1 MSKTVDER
9 VVEMRLENKNFE
21 NNAKTSLST
30 LDKLKRSLKLEGAAK
45 GFENIN
51 DAAKKI
57 NVSALGNAVET
68 VRARFSSLEVVAVT
82 ALANIT
88 NSVINTGKQMLYS
101 LTVAPISQGFQEYEL
116 KMGSIQTIMMST
128 GASLK
133 EVNSYLRDLN
143 TYSDKTIYSF
153 ADMTSNIGKFTNA
166 GVKLEDAVM
175 AIKGVSNVAA
185 ISGANTN
192 EASRAMYNFAQALSA
207 GYVKLID
214 WKSIENANMAT
225 VEFKTQLL
233 ESAVACGTLTKTAD
247 GMYKT
252 VKGNVIDATHG
263 FNDSLQDQWMTTEA
277 LVATL
282 RNYADET
289 TEIGQKAFAAA
300 QDVKTFSQ
308 LMDTLKEAVGSGWA
322 TTWETLFGDFEEAKN
337 LWTSLSKVIGGYI
350 DNQSDARNEILK
362 SWKDLG
368 GRTALIEA
376 AKNAF
381 NGLLSVVHPI
391 KEAFTDLFPA
401 VTGEKLFYLTQ
412 SLNDFSKGLTI
423 SGDTAEKVKRIAKGF
438 FSIFDIGKKAVSS
451 VTKAL
456 FNLAGSDGVASI
468 GDLFLDAAVSVGDFF
483 TSLNEDFD
491 EKGLSGVLSKI
502 SQKISDTLHSA
513 ANGVKDFGSIF
524 SNVWAEISKVAEKVG
539 EKIKSVFIW
548 IKENI
553 SAGDIFAGLAGGG
566 IFVLTKKIADAFDK
580 VKEAIDNIFG
590 LGEDS
595 EKMRSFKENFSDILE
610 SVHVSLRSFTNGIKA
625 TTLISIA
632 LAIGILAASMGAIS
646 ELSGTDI
653 TKSLFAIGSMMT
665 MLSLEFR
672 SLTKSLSKFDSKG
685 IIKSGI
691 ALILVAKAI
700 DILADAIA
708 ELSGLSWDEI
718 AKGLVSVGIGLTGLS
733 VAIKAIG
740 KSKISLSTSVATLAL
755 AYSCSILGDAMQKFS
770 GLAWDEIGRGLTAMG
785 GALGELV
792 AAVSILGKTGGL
804 KSLLGSL
811 GMLVA
816 VQSLEKLADSLKS
829 FATMSWDEI
838 GRGLAA
844 MGGALGELTLTL
856 SVVGKIAGVSSI
868 FAAGALWIT
877 IQGLDDLADA
887 LEQFSTMSWV
897 EIGRGL
903 TAMGG
908 ALGEIGVITGAV
920 GALAGFSAI
929 IGSGAILI
937 TIQGLGDLANSL
949 KIFATMSWSEIS
961 RGLVAMG
968 GALGEV
974 AVVSG
979 ALGALA
985 GLPALLGGGA
995 ILLAVQGLGDL
1006 ANALKQFAT
1015 MSWDEIGRGL
1025 AAMGAALG
1033 EIAVGGLLNT
1043 LSIIGAHSISE
1054 MAAPLG
1060 VLADSVKKWE
1070 NVKIPDG
1077 LGYSLSTLAYGVSS
1091 FTFGGLGAS
1100 AIAEV
1105 AYPLGTLATSVSK
1118 WTGVMIPAGL
1128 PERLKSLADGV
1139 SKFTFSGFGA
1149 SAMAEVAA
1157 PLGNLA
1163 NSVKRWS
1170 SVTIPDGLEAGL
1182 KQIANGVKSFTW
1194 AFVGGWSIDAIIGP
1208 LSDLPT
1214 AIRKWE
1220 GISIPKNLSTSLSS
1234 LSEGV
1239 KSFTWSFVGG
1249 WSMDTVAAPLAD
1261 LADSIKKWSSVI
1273 IPDGLEAGLK
1283 QIANGIWA
1291 FAGVPDI
1298 SLVIGNLNLI
1308 ASAATRFTG
1317 IDLVATSSG
1326 IRQFTSALSNL
1337 ATSDFSGIS
1346 SIKEV
1351 PDIIASV
1358 AGEMQKSVPLF
1369 SSAGS
1374 SYAKSFTN
1382 SFIQIISTGSS
1393 QIKSAAIQ
1401 LMTSLT
1407 SGVNAQKPASDAAFT
1422 AIITSALAKITSQ
1435 YPAFNTSGQSTM
1447 TQFITGVKSRNT
1459 SALTTMASIISGMLA
1474 KIRGQFGAFNT
1485 AGLTLMARL
1494 ISGISSKQ
1502 SAAASASR
1510 NVASASLNAASSQ
1523 SGGFYSAGVAC
1534 ANGFANGIS
1543 SRAWYAEARA
1553 RAMASAAL
1561 RAANAALGIHSP
1573 SKEFYKSGD
1582 NSVAGFTNAFVDGT
1596 SRVLKAAK
1604 GIGNSAMDGL
1614 KSSISR
1620 VSEILNGSVD
1630 FNPTIT
1636 PVLDLS
1642 NIQNGVGGLSR
1653 LMNSM
1658 NGGTISRTVDI
1669 AASAASDFSSR
1680 SSSHNSISDAIRE
1693 LRKLTIPSSNGA
1705 PTTNN
1710 NTFNI
1715 TGNDPEEIARAV
1727 ANVLQIDY
1735 ERSAAAWG

>member
-51 DAAKKI
+51 DAAKKV

-88 NSVINTGKQMLYS
+88 NSIINTGKQMLYS

-128 GASLK
+128 GASLE

-143 TYSDKTIYSF
+143 AYSDKTIYSF

-207 GYVKLID
+207 GYVKLMD

-263 FNDSLQDQWMTTEA
+263 FNDSLQDQWMTTDA
-277 LVATL
+277 LVSTL
-282 RNYADET
+282 RDYADET
-289 TEIGQKAFAAA
+289 TEIGKKAFAAA

-322 TTWETLFGDFEEAKN
+322 STWETVFGDFEEAKS
-337 LWTSLSKVIGGYI
+337 LWTSLSVAIGGYI
-350 DNQSDARNEILK
+350 DAQSDARNETLK
-362 SWKDLG
+362 AWKDLG
-368 GRTALIEA
+368 GRTALLETV
-376 AKNAF
+376 KNAF
-381 NGLLSVVHPI
+381 NGLLSVVRPI
-391 KEAFTDLFPA
+391 KEAFVDLFPA
-401 VTGEKLFYLTQ
+401 VTGEKLFSLTK

-423 SGDTAEKVKRIAKGF
+423 SGETAEKVKRIATGF
-438 FSIFDIGKKAVSS
+438 FSIFDIGEKGISS

-456 FNLAGSDGVASI
+456 FDLAGSDGIASA
-468 GDLFLDAAVSVGDFF
+468 GDLFLEAAVSVADFF

-513 ANGVKDFGSIF
+513 ANDIKDFRSTF
-524 SNVWAEISKVAEKVG
+524 SNVWAGISKVAEKV
-539 EKIKSVFIW
+539 KSVFIW
-548 IKENI
+548 VKENV
-553 SAGDIFAGLAGGG
+553 SVGDIFAGLAGGG
-566 IFVLTKKIADAFDK
+566 IFVLAKKIADAFDK
-580 VKEAIDNIFG
+580 VKEAIDKVFG
-590 LGEDS
+590 LGKDS
-595 EKMRSFKENFSDILE
+595 EKMNSFKQNFENILE
-610 SVHVSLRSFTNGIKA
+610 SVHDSLQSFTNGIKA
-625 TTLISIA
+625 TTLVSIA

-646 ELSGTDI
+646 ELSGKDI

-685 IIKSGI
+685 IVKSGI

-700 DILADAIA
+700 DILADAMA

-718 AKGLVSVGIGLTGLS
+718 AKGLVSVGIGLTGLL

-792 AAVSILGKTGGL
+792 AAVSILGKTGGF

-811 GMLVA
+811 GILVA

-887 LEQFSTMSWV
+887 LKQFSTMSWV

-903 TAMGG
+903 TAMGS

-920 GALAGFSAI
+920 GVLAGFSAI

-949 KIFATMSWSEIS
+949 KMFAAMSWGEIG

-995 ILLAVQGLGDL
+995 IFLAVQSLGDL
-1006 ANALKQFAT
+1006 AAALKQFGE
-1015 MSWDEIGRGL
+1015 MNWDEIGRGL
-1025 AAMGAALG
+1025 IAMGGALG
-1033 EIAVGGLLNT
+1033 EIAVGGFLNT

-1077 LGYSLSTLAYGVSS
+1077 LGYSLSMLAYGVSS

-1118 WTGVMIPAGL
+1118 WAGVIIPTGL
-1128 PERLKSLADGV
+1128 SDRLKSLADGV

-1149 SAMAEVAA
+1149 SAIAEVAA

-1163 NSVKRWS
+1163 DSVKRWS

-1220 GISIPKNLSTSLSS
+1220 GINIPENLSTSLSS

-1249 WSMDTVAAPLAD
+1249 WSMDTVAAPLGN
-1261 LADSIKKWSSVI
+1261 LADSIKRWSSVT
-1273 IPDGLEAGLK
+1273 IPDSLEAGLK

-1308 ASAATRFTG
+1308 ASTATRFTG
-1317 IDLVATSSG
+1317 IDLVATSSS

-1358 AGEMQKSVPLF
+1358 AGEMQKSVQLF
-1369 SSAGS
+1369 SSIGS

-1382 SFIQIISTGSS
+1382 SFIQIISAGSS

-1407 SGVNAQKPASDAAFT
+1407 SGVNAQKPASDVAFSG
-1422 AIITSALAKITSQ
+1422 IITSALAKIASQ

-1474 KIRGQFGAFNT
+1474 KIRGQFGTFNT
-1485 AGLTLMARL
+1485 AGLTLMARF

-1510 NVASASLNAASSQ
+1510 NVASASLNAVHSQ

-1543 SRAWYAEARA
+1543 ARAWYAEARA

-1582 NSVAGFTNAFVDGT
+1582 NSVTGFTNAFVDGI
-1596 SRVLKAAK
+1596 SRVVKAAK

-1693 LRKLTIPSSNGA
+1693 LRKLAIPSSNGS
-1705 PTTNN
+1705 PITNN
-1710 NTFNI
+1710 HNIFNI

-1735 ERSAAAWG
+1735 ERSAAAWGY